1 MATWANS
8 PRIRARARA
17 RVARG
22 EPPCWL
28 CGAPIDY
35 TLITPNPMAY
45 ELDHVKPVDKFPE
58 LAFTPSNWRPSHRQ
72 CNRAK
77 WNNEFAPII
86 KRSGALL

>member
-1 MATWANS
+1 
-8 PRIRARARA
+8 
-17 RVARG
+17 
-22 EPPCWL
+22 
-28 CGAPIDY
+28 
-35 TLITPNPMAY
+35 MAY